1 MKIRSPVL
9 VIEDDADVRD
19 LLSGRLRTA
28 GYPVIGVGTGEEGV
42 ARASEQTPCLVILDL
57 LLPGIDG
64 WEALHRIRANAQG
77 VQVPVVVVSIVDPA
91 ASPDTVEGYIVKPF
105 RSSQIVEKV
114 AELIGPPEREVMT

>member
-28 GYPVIGVGTGEEGV
+28 GYPVVGVGTGEEGV
-42 ARASEQTPCLVILDL
+42 AHASQQTPSLVILDL

-64 WEALHRIRANAQG
+64 WEALRQIRASAPG
-77 VQVPVVVVSIVDPA
+77 IQVPVVVSVIAPGAPRTRWRATS
-91 ASPDTVEGYIVKPF
+91 
-105 RSSQIVEKV
+105 
-114 AELIGPPEREVMT
+114 

>member
-28 GYPVIGVGTGEEGV
+28 GYPVVGVGTGEEGV
-42 ARASEQTPCLVILDL
+42 AHASQQTPSLVILDL

-64 WEALHRIRANAQG
+64 WEALRQIRASAPG
-77 VQVPVVVVSIVDPA
+77 IQVPVVVSVIDPGA
-91 ASPDTVEGYIVKPF
+91 PRTRWRATS
-105 RSSQIVEKV
+105 
-114 AELIGPPEREVMT
+114 

>member
-28 GYPVIGVGTGEEGV
+28 GYDVVGVGTGEEGV
-42 ARASEQTPCLVILDL
+42 ARASVRTPCLGILDL
-57 LLPGIDG
+57 RLPGIDG

-77 VQVPVVVVSIVDPA
+77 VQVPVGVGSIVDPA